1 MGNHHSN
8 KNKTFTI
15 IVFTGLLVLLPF
27 SQISVSQKLSLS
39 LLDSHVIQNV
49 PYFPQTEGYFCYY
62 SCIAMIL
69 DFYGL
74 NTSLNE
80 ILFLDGLGYLHYYQE
95 IERLPE
101 EGRYSDI
108 SHVFDLFGVEQHRWT
123 LEHNQ
128 NSDDEW
134 KNYLSRV
141 TENISNNRPVIT
153 SANPFSLPSLR
164 SQFQISD
171 MLWNFLFSPGF
182 HIILLVGYNLT
193 NNSICYQDPN
203 AGFYGENQYGEY
215 AWMPLDEFRKCTE
228 QVVWG
233 NYYVSTL
240 IQTGPGLP
248 PQQRFEQ
255 SIFLNKQKLNGTYA
269 PFNFSHGIEVTKH
282 LIDDYSDGTNNIS
295 ETIKKYRKDG
305 TEGFLYSFREILQKI
320 LDIIR
325 PGNPNI
331 MSIFMIGEDN
341 PFDAIAQEKIHV
353 SHYLQNTTFHQNL
366 CINQSILLIQEAE
379 IWIHLGQLY
388 KNFLRKGHFISPD
401 KAIEIIQTMKISTES
416 VLNIENRIVNEK

>member
-1 MGNHHSN
+1 MINQHS
-8 KNKTFTI
+8 KKIRTFTI
-15 IVFTGLLVLLPF
+15 MVLTLLLVLLPF
-27 SQISVSQKLSLS
+27 SQISYSQKSPVTYT
-39 LLDSHVIQNV
+39 DEHVIQDV

-80 ILFLDGLGYLHYYQE
+80 ILFLDGLGYSHYYQE

-108 SHVFDLFGVEQHRWT
+108 SHVFQLFGVEQQRWT
-123 LEHNQ
+123 LEHDQ
-128 NSDDEW
+128 NSDDNW
-134 KNYLSRV
+134 NHYLMRV

-164 SQFQISD
+164 SQFKISD
-171 MLWNFLFSPGF
+171 KLWNALFLPGF
-182 HIILLVGYNLT
+182 HIILLIGYNLT
-193 NNSICYQDPN
+193 NNTICYQDPN

-240 IQTGPGLP
+240 IETSPGLP

-255 SIFLNKQKLNGTYA
+255 TILLNKQKLNGTYA
-269 PFNFSHGIEVTKH
+269 PYNFSHGIEVTTQ
-282 LIDDYSDGTNNIS
+282 LIDDYSPGINNS
-295 ETIKKYRKDG
+295 TDTIKNYKKDG
-305 TEGFLYSFREILQKI
+305 TKGFIYSFRELLQKI

-325 PGNPNI
+325 PGKPNL

-341 PFDAIAQEKIHV
+341 PFEEIAKEKIHV
-353 SHYLQNTTFHQNL
+353 SHYLQNSTFYQNL
-366 CINQSILLIQEAE
+366 CINQSSLLNQEAD
-379 IWIHLGQLY
+379 IWLHLGQLY
-388 KNFLRKGHFISPD
+388 KNFLRKGYFISTN
-401 KAIEIIQTMKISTES
+401 KATEIIQAMKISTES
-416 VLNIENRIVNEK
+416 ILHIEKRIVNEK